1 MDRFAAMQVF
11 TAVVDAGSFVRAAE
25 RLAQSTT
32 AVSRQLAE
40 LEAHLGVRLL
50 QRTTRTMSL
59 TEAGRLYY
67 EQCVSLLAELL
78 EAEAA
83 VSHASRIASG
93 VLRVNAPVSFAV
105 RHLAPLLPQF
115 RAQQPQVGI
124 ELTVNDR
131 VVDLVDE
138 GFDLALRISRQA
150 LASTLIARPLA
161 PIHVAV
167 CASPAYLA
175 RFGTPASPRDL
186 GRHQCLGYSYTD
198 RGMSWEF
205 AGTPPQNIEVNGFLR
220 ANNGDVLVEA
230 AIAGAGIIAQPS
242 FLVGDALR
250 DGRLVRI
257 LATHPLPQYTAWAVY
272 PSRRFLSAKVRSF
285 VDFLGAAWGEVPPWD
300 TGL

>member
-25 RLAQSTT
+25 RLGQSTT

-59 TEAGRLYY
+59 TEAGRIYY
-67 EQCVSLLAELL
+67 AQCVSLLADLSD
-78 EAEAA
+78 AEAA
-83 VSHASRIASG
+83 VSSASQIASG
-93 VLRVNAPVSFAV
+93 VLRVNAPVSFAI
-105 RHLAPLLPQF
+105 RHLAPLLPRF
-115 RAQQPQVGI
+115 RTLQPQVGI
-124 ELTVNDR
+124 ELAVNDR

-138 GFDLALRISRQA
+138 GFDLALRISRQPQ
-150 LASTLIARPLA
+150 ASTLIARRLA
-161 PIHVAV
+161 SVRVVV
-167 CASPAYLA
+167 CASPDYLA
-175 RFGTPASPRDL
+175 RHGTPATPDDL

-198 RGMSWEF
+198 RGTSWEF
-205 AGTPPQNIEVNGFLR
+205 TGPPAHSIEVNGFLR

-230 AIAGAGIIAQPS
+230 AIAGAGLIAQPT

-250 DGRLVRI
+250 DGRLVRV
-257 LATHPLPQYTAWAVY
+257 LADHALPDYTAWAVY

-285 VDFLGAAWGEVPPWD
+285 VDFLGAAWGDAPPWD
-300 TGL
+300 ADL